1 MQVVKYI
8 LQCIYIIVDNPDYNS
23 TFVHPNRN
31 WNWLIPAINY
41 LHIPTMALVFEVIS
55 NSSQLWYSGPIQF
68 LSLNIYIQTEPKCNC
83 TNQCMLWLVIKN
95 DLGIIPLIFYL
106 TMQCHRKEYSEWFII
121 IIDQYLSYIY
131 IILWLTL
138 VIERS
143 LCSFGIWLTT

>member
-23 TFVHPNRN
+23 TFVYPNMN

-68 LSLNIYIQTEPKCNC
+68 LSLNIYIQTEP
-83 TNQCMLWLVIKN
+83 
-95 DLGIIPLIFYL
+95 
-106 TMQCHRKEYSEWFII
+106 
-121 IIDQYLSYIY
+121 
-131 IILWLTL
+131 
-138 VIERS
+138 
-143 LCSFGIWLTT
+143 